1 MAERD
6 DITQRDSL
14 DDDRGDAR
22 RDPFADAPSEES
34 DADETPDACT
44 VIYGAGDDNEANER
58 IDELIDSENA
68 TPDALALLIEE
79 QEPADAAESLAK
91 LDKGES
97 AQVLRRMEEESAA
110 DALAHM
116 DLALAKTVIMDLDAT
131 EAAELLEFMDPDDA
145 VDLLQALSRAQSAEV
160 LRHMPR
166 RLAAHLGKLAQY
178 PPESAGGLMNTDVLF
193 LPPGLTVQ
201 RAIDFLRNDSIFRD
215 PDNTIEDLY
224 CLDEHQ
230 RLVGWLSL
238 RQLLLAQP
246 GERIEDLMEREVD
259 AIKPDLDREEVARE
273 FSKYDH
279 ITLPVIDEDT
289 RLLGVVTVDD
299 VLDII
304 EAEATED
311 AQKQVGVGVGEST
324 SSTVP
329 RKLRGRSPWLIVNLF
344 TSTVSA
350 IVVLNF
356 DALISQ
362 LALLA
367 VIMPVIAN
375 QAGNAGQQSL
385 AVTLRGIVL
394 GEVREG
400 RSGLLL
406 LRETIVGTIS
416 GFVNGLLVFT
426 GAAIIGYLGIVEGV
440 NYKLGAVA
448 WIAMVG
454 ALTVGCLAGA
464 SIPLLMR
471 KFGFDPATASTIFL
485 TMLTD
490 SLSFLTFL
498 GLAYALQGWLLDPA
512 TATTVGDAVNAI
524 TAR

>member
-6 DITQRDSL
+6 DISRP
-14 DDDRGDAR
+14 DDRPDEPT
-22 RDPFADAPSEES
+22 RDFGLDVPSEES
-34 DADETPDACT
+34 DTDETSDACT
-44 VIYGAGDDNEANER
+44 VIYDAGEDDESYER
-58 IDELIDSENA
+58 LDELIDSEDA
-68 TPDALALLIEE
+68 TPDALALLMEE
-79 QEPADAAESLAK
+79 QEPADAAEALSRL
-91 LDKGES
+91 ES
-97 AQVLRRMEEESAA
+97 DESVEVIRRMEEEAAA

-116 DLALAKTVIMDLDAT
+116 DLALAKTVIMDLDAH

-145 VDLLQALSRAQSAEV
+145 VDLLQALTKAQAADV

-193 LPPGLTVQ
+193 LPPGLTVG
-201 RAIDFLRNDSIFRD
+201 RAIEFLRNDAIFRD
-215 PDNTIEDLY
+215 PDNLVEDLY
-224 CLDEHQ
+224 CLDDSQ

-238 RQLLLAQP
+238 RQLLLARP
-246 GERIEDLMEREVD
+246 EEKVEVLMDREVD
-259 AIKPDLDREEVARE
+259 ALRPDLDREEVARE
-273 FSKYDH
+273 FAKYDH
-279 ITLPVIDEDT
+279 LSLPVIDEDN

-299 VLDII
+299 VLDIV

-311 AQKQVGVGVGEST
+311 AQKQVGVGVGESS

-356 DALISQ
+356 EGLITQ
-362 LALLA
+362 LAMLA

-394 GEVREG
+394 GEVKDG
-400 RSGLLL
+400 RSFPLLM
-406 LRETIVGTIS
+406 RETAVGTIS
-416 GFVNGLLVFT
+416 GFINGLLVFT
-426 GAAIIGYLGIVEGV
+426 GAAIVGSLGLVEGV
-440 NYKLGAVA
+440 NYRLGAVA
-448 WIAMVG
+448 WVAMVG
-454 ALTVGCLAGA
+454 ALTVGCFAGS
-464 SIPLLMR
+464 SIPLVMR
-471 KFGFDPATASTIFL
+471 KLGFDPATASTIFL

-498 GLAYALQGWLLDPA
+498 GLAFSLQGWLMEPGA
-512 TATTVGDAVNAI
+512 ASTVGE
-524 TAR
+524 TMGSLLTR

>member
-1 MAERD
+1 MPERD
-6 DITQRDSL
+6 DITRPDDESAARAFGAL
-14 DDDRGDAR
+14 DV
-22 RDPFADAPSEES
+22 PSEET
-34 DADETPDACT
+34 DTDETSDACT
-44 VIYGAGDDNEANER
+44 VIYDAGADDEASDR
-58 IDELIDSENA
+58 IDELIDSEEA
-68 TPDALALLIEE
+68 TPDVLAPLLEE
-79 QEPADAAESLAK
+79 QEPADAAEALSRMES
-91 LDKGES
+91 GES
-97 AQVLRRMEEESAA
+97 VEVLRRMEEEAAA

-116 DLALAKTVIMDLDAT
+116 DLALAKTVIMDLDAH

-145 VDLLQALSRAQSAEV
+145 VDLLQALPKAQTAEV

-193 LPPGLTVQ
+193 LPPDLTVE
-201 RAIDFLRNDSIFRD
+201 RAIEFLRNDPIFRD
-215 PDNTIEDLY
+215 PDNLIEDLY
-224 CLDEHQ
+224 CLDAQQ

-246 GERIEDLMEREVD
+246 GDKIEDLMDREVD
-259 AIKPDLDREEVARE
+259 ALRPDLDREEVARE
-273 FSKYDH
+273 FAKYDH
-279 ITLPVIDEDT
+279 LSLPVIDEDT

-299 VLDII
+299 VLDIV

-311 AQKQVGVGVGEST
+311 AQKQVGVGVGESVA
-324 SSTVP
+324 STVP
-329 RKLRGRSPWLIVNLF
+329 RKLRGRSPWLVVNLF

-356 DALISQ
+356 DGLISQ

-394 GEVREG
+394 GEVRDG
-400 RSGLLL
+400 HSLSLL
-406 LRETIVGTIS
+406 LRETAVGTIS
-416 GFVNGLLVFT
+416 GFINGLLVFT
-426 GAAIIGYLGIVEGV
+426 GAAIMGALHVIEGV

-454 ALTVGCLAGA
+454 ALTVGCFAGS
-464 SIPLLMR
+464 SIPLVMR
-471 KFGFDPATASTIFL
+471 RLGFDPATASTIFL

-498 GLAYALQGWLLDPA
+498 GLAYALQGWLIEPA
-512 TATTVGDAVNAI
+512 AVQSAGDAVAALL
-524 TAR
+524 AR

>member
-1 MAERD
+1 MPERD
-6 DITQRDSL
+6 DAQ
-14 DDDRGDAR
+14 RGDSAPDLR
-22 RDPFADAPSEES
+22 PKADRDPLADAPSEES
-34 DADETPDACT
+34 DANETPDACT
-44 VIYGAGDDNEANER
+44 VIYDAGGGDESYDR
-58 IDELIDSENA
+58 IDELIDSETA
-68 TPDALALLIEE
+68 TPDMLAPLLEE
-79 QEPADAAESLAK
+79 QAPADAADMLERMGSG
-91 LDKGES
+91 DS
-97 AQVLRRMEEESAA
+97 ARVLRQMEEEAAA

-116 DLALAKTVIMDLDAT
+116 DLALAKTVIMDLDPR
-131 EAAELLEFMDPDDA
+131 EAGELLECMDPDDA
-145 VDLLQALSRAQSAEV
+145 VDLLQTLTKDQSAEV

-193 LPPGLTVQ
+193 LPPGLTVS
-201 RAIDFLRNDSIFRD
+201 RAIEFLRSDPIFRD
-215 PDNTIEDLY
+215 PDNMIEDLY
-224 CLDEHQ
+224 CLDDEQ
-230 RLVGWLSL
+230 RLVGWMSL

-246 GERIEDLMEREVD
+246 EERIADLMEREVD
-259 AIKPDLDREEVARE
+259 VLRPNLDREEVARE
-273 FSKYDH
+273 FSRYDH
-279 ITLPVIDEDT
+279 LSLPVIDGDN

-299 VLDII
+299 VLDIV

-311 AQKQVGVGVGEST
+311 AQKQVGVGVGES
-324 SSTVP
+324 SASGVG
-329 RKLRGRSPWLIVNLF
+329 RKLKGRSPWLIVNLF

-356 DALISQ
+356 DGLISQ

-400 RSGLLL
+400 RAFGLLM
-406 LRETIVGTIS
+406 RETAVGAIS
-416 GFVNGLLVFT
+416 GMINGMLVFT
-426 GAAIIGYLGIVEGV
+426 GAAVIGVLGLLEGV
-440 NYKLGAVA
+440 NYRLGAVA

-454 ALTVGCLAGA
+454 ALTVGCFAGS

-471 KFGFDPATASTIFL
+471 RFGIDPATASTIFL

-498 GLAYALQGWLLDPA
+498 GLAYLLQGWLLDPA
-512 TATTVGDAVNAI
+512 AAQTVGDAVSAL

>member
-1 MAERD
+1 MPERE
-6 DITQRDSL
+6 DIPPQ
-14 DDDRGDAR
+14 DALSSR
-22 RDPFADAPSEES
+22 PDPLTDGPSEET
-34 DADETPDACT
+34 DTDETSDACT
-44 VIYGAGDDNEANER
+44 VIYDAGADDESVER

-68 TPDALALLIEE
+68 TPDVLAPLLEQ
-79 QEPADAAESLAK
+79 QEPADAAEALSK
-91 LDKGES
+91 MDSEES
-97 AQVLRRMEEESAA
+97 VEVLRRMEEEAAA

-116 DLALAKTVIMDLDAT
+116 DLALAKTVIMDLDPR
-131 EAAELLEFMDPDDA
+131 EAAELLECMDPDDA
-145 VDLLQALSRAQSAEV
+145 VDLLQALPREQASDV

-193 LPPGLTVQ
+193 LPPGLTVE
-201 RAIDFLRNDSIFRD
+201 RAIDFLRRDPIFRD
-215 PDNTIEDLY
+215 PDNLIEDLY
-224 CLDEHQ
+224 CLDDQQ

-238 RQLLLAQP
+238 RSILLAEP
-246 GERIEDLMEREVD
+246 DTPIETLMEREVD
-259 AIKPDLDREEVARE
+259 ALRPDLDREEVARE
-273 FSKYDH
+273 FAKYDH
-279 ITLPVIDEDT
+279 LSLPVIDSDN

-299 VLDII
+299 VLDIVQ
-304 EAEATED
+304 AEATED
-311 AQKQVGVGVGEST
+311 AQKQVGVGVGESAA
-324 SSTVP
+324 STVP

-394 GEVREG
+394 GEVRDG
-400 RSGLLL
+400 RSLPLL
-406 LRETIVGTIS
+406 LRETAVGTIS
-416 GFVNGLLVFT
+416 GLINGLLVFT
-426 GAAIIGYLGIVEGV
+426 GAALIGALGLIEGV

-454 ALTVGCLAGA
+454 ALTVGCFAGS
-464 SIPLLMR
+464 SIPLVMR
-471 KFGFDPATASTIFL
+471 RLGFDPATASTIFL

-498 GLAYALQGWLLDPA
+498 GLAFALQGWLLEPDA
-512 TATTVGDAVNAI
+512 ARTVGDVVSALAP
-524 TAR
+524 R